1 MIRQFFKDSFL
12 YGISSI
18 FIQGI
23 PILILPV
30 YVRLLPPSEY
40 GAMEIILIFAA
51 LINLTVALEINQ
63 GFARHY
69 LDAKT
74 TEAKR
79 EYAST
84 ALWFTIAAYGLFVV
98 IALMCLRPLT
108 ALILHSSGWE
118 KTVGVAIVAMGVN
131 GIYLLLQNQLRWQLK
146 PLAYITA
153 SITYVCLSIAS
164 GVWIIAQY
172 HTGVVGIFYGQVT
185 GAIVAGC
192 CAWFMGRDNYG
203 LLFKWSKCK
212 EMLAFSLPLIPS
224 SISVIVAAYVD
235 RIAIQ
240 NMMTLN
246 DVGIYSVGFRVAS
259 IANVVMVGIY
269 FSLTPLIYQNY
280 RKASTPA
287 EIATIFTYFLCG
299 TLPIIMGIALF
310 SREILRIFTM
320 PLYYSAW
327 VIIPILATASILSKM
342 YIFAPG
348 LDIEKKTKKIALIN
362 IVAAVINAALNILL
376 IPHFGIAGSAL
387 ATMISASVVFFAYM
401 RSSQKLYPI
410 PYKCGKI
417 AKACVTSILVIV
429 SSYYIPVQTNHFD
442 VLTMSGKF
450 LAVIV
455 ASITIRG
462 IFFKREASFRN
473 S

>member
-12 YGISSI
+12 YGLASI
-18 FIQGI
+18 IVQGI

-30 YVRLLPPSEY
+30 YVRLLPPSDY

-69 LDAKT
+69 PDAKT
-74 TEAKR
+74 TAEKR

-84 ALWFTIAAYGLFVV
+84 ALWFTAAAYGLFVLV
-98 IALMCLRPLT
+98 ALMCLRPLT

-118 KTVGVAIVAMGVN
+118 KTIGVAIVAMGVN
-131 GIYLLLQNQLRWQLK
+131 GVHLLLQNQLRWQLK
-146 PLAYITA
+146 PMAYITA
-153 SITYVCLSIAS
+153 STTYVCLSVAVGI
-164 GVWIIAQY
+164 WIIARY
-172 HTGVVGIFYGQVT
+172 HTGVVGIFYGQIM
-185 GAIVAGC
+185 GAVVAGC

-212 EMLAFSLPLIPS
+212 EMLAFSLPLIPA
-224 SISVIVAAYVD
+224 SISIIVAAYVD

-259 IANVVMVGIY
+259 IANVVMAGIF
-269 FSLTPLIYQNY
+269 FSLTPLIYQHY
-280 RKASTPA
+280 RKTSTPG
-287 EIATIFTYFLCG
+287 ELATIFTYFLCG
-299 TLPIIMGIALF
+299 TLPIIMGMAMF
-310 SREILRIFTM
+310 SREILRLFAT
-320 PLYYSAW
+320 PPYYSAW
-327 VIIPILATASILSKM
+327 VIIPILSVASILSKM

-376 IPHFGIAGSAL
+376 IPRFGIAGSAL
-387 ATMISASVVFFAYM
+387 ATLISAAVLLYAYM
-401 RSSQKLYPI
+401 RASQKLYPI
-410 PYKCGKI
+410 PYPWGKI
-417 AKACVTSILVIV
+417 VKACVAAIFVIIL
-429 SSYYIPVQTNHFD
+429 SYYVPVMTNYSD
-442 VLTMSGKF
+442 WLTMSGKF

-455 ASITIRG
+455 ASIL
-462 IFFKREASFRN
+462 IFRFLFKGEASFRN

>member
-12 YGISSI
+12 YGLASI
-18 FIQGI
+18 IVQGI

-30 YVRLLPPSEY
+30 YVRLLPPSDY

-69 LDAKT
+69 PDAKT
-74 TEAKR
+74 TAEKR

-84 ALWFTIAAYGLFVV
+84 ALWFTAAAYGLFVLV
-98 IALMCLRPLT
+98 ALMCLRPLT

-118 KTVGVAIVAMGVN
+118 KTIGVAIVAMGVN
-131 GIYLLLQNQLRWQLK
+131 GVHLLLQNQLRWQLK
-146 PLAYITA
+146 PMAYITA
-153 SITYVCLSIAS
+153 STTYVCLSVAVGI
-164 GVWIIAQY
+164 WIIARY
-172 HTGVVGIFYGQVT
+172 HTGVVGIFYGQIM
-185 GAIVAGC
+185 GAVVAGC

-212 EMLAFSLPLIPS
+212 EMLAFSLPLIPA
-224 SISVIVAAYVD
+224 SISIIVAAYVD

-259 IANVVMVGIY
+259 IANVVMAGIF
-269 FSLTPLIYQNY
+269 FSLTPLIYQHY
-280 RKASTPA
+280 RKTSTPG
-287 EIATIFTYFLCG
+287 ELATIFTYFLCG
-299 TLPIIMGIALF
+299 TLPIIMGMAMF
-310 SREILRIFTM
+310 SREILRLFAT
-320 PLYYSAW
+320 PPYYSAW
-327 VIIPILATASILSKM
+327 VIIPILSVASILSRM

-348 LDIEKKTKKIALIN
+348 LDIEKKTKKIALIH

-376 IPHFGIAGSAL
+376 IPRFGIAGSAL
-387 ATMISASVVFFAYM
+387 ATLISATVLLYAYM
-401 RSSQKLYPI
+401 RASQKLYPI
-410 PYKCGKI
+410 PYPWGKI
-417 AKACVTSILVIV
+417 VKACVAAIFVIIL
-429 SSYYIPVQTNHFD
+429 SYYVPVMTNYSD
-442 VLTMSGKF
+442 WLTMSGKF

-455 ASITIRG
+455 ASIL
-462 IFFKREASFRN
+462 IFRFLFKGEASFRN

>member
-12 YGISSI
+12 YGLASI

-30 YVRLLPPSEY
+30 YVRLLPPSDY
-40 GAMEIILIFAA
+40 GAMEIILIFAV

-69 LDAKT
+69 PDAKT
-74 TEAKR
+74 TTEKR

-84 ALWFTIAAYGLFVV
+84 TLWFTAAAYGLFVCV
-98 IALMCLRPLT
+98 ALMCLRPLT
-108 ALILHSSGWE
+108 ALILHSPVWE
-118 KTVGVAIVAMGVN
+118 QTIGVAVVAMGVN
-131 GIYLLLQNQLRWQLK
+131 GGCLSLQNQLRWQLK

-153 SITYVCLSIAS
+153 GLTYVCLSVGA
-164 GVWIIAQY
+164 GVWIIAWY
-172 HTGVVGIFYGQVT
+172 HTGVVGIFYGQII
-185 GAIVAGC
+185 GAVVAGC
-192 CAWFMGRDNYG
+192 CAWFMGRHNYG
-203 LLFKWSKCK
+203 FFFKWSKCK
-212 EMLAFSLPLIPS
+212 EMLAFSFPLIPA

-259 IANVVMVGIY
+259 VANVVMAGIY
-269 FSLTPLIYQNY
+269 FSLTPLIYEHY
-280 RKASTPA
+280 RKTSTPGELA
-287 EIATIFTYFLCG
+287 AIFTYFLCG
-299 TLPIIMGIALF
+299 TLPIIMGMAMF
-310 SREILRIFTM
+310 SREILRLFAT
-320 PLYYSAW
+320 PPYYSAW
-327 VIIPILATASILSKM
+327 VIIPILSIASILSKM

-387 ATMISASVVFFAYM
+387 ATLISAAVLFYAYM
-401 RSSQKLYPI
+401 RASQKLYPI
-410 PYKCGKI
+410 PYKWGKI
-417 AKACVTSILVIV
+417 VKACIASILVIIL
-429 SSYYIPVQTNHFD
+429 SYYLPVKTNYSD
-442 VLTMSGKF
+442 WLALSGK
-450 LAVIV
+450 LLTVII
-455 ASITIRG
+455 ASIL
-462 IFFKREASFRN
+462 IFWFLFKKKASFRN